1 MLFVN
6 TLNYKILIV
15 QEENNE
21 ALQDQQYLQFEFIDF
36 LDIFINYRQD
46 GGL

>member
-21 ALQDQQYLQFEFIDF
+21 ALQDQQYLQFELIDF

>member
-1 MLFVN
+1 MLFVS

-21 ALQDQQYLQFEFIDF
+21 ALQDQQYLQFELMDF

-46 GGL
+46 CGL